1 MTTALPANALVSP
14 DATIVV
20 QLPVTGMTCAACQ
33 ATVQRALARAPG
45 VADAT
50 VNLMTA
56 TATVRYDAA
65 RATPTA
71 LVGVIRAAGYG
82 AELPDASRTAF
93 QAQAQQD
100 AAATHEFTTLR
111 RDAALALTAGAA
123 MMGAMGLAPHAH
135 GAVWWQLVVTT
146 VVLATAGRRFFVRA
160 GAGLRHGTAD
170 MSTLV
175 ALGTGAAF
183 AFSLVATLQPALFT
197 SRGLAPA
204 VYYEAVVFILGFVS
218 AGQAL
223 EARAKRQTADAIRA
237 LIHLR
242 PKMARVVR
250 NLAEL
255 EVAIDEVVPGDV
267 VSVKPGERIPVDGV
281 VLRGASAVDES
292 LLTGES
298 LPVSKGTGDAVYGG
312 TLNGTGAFRLTATT
326 LGADSAL
333 ARIVQLMRDAQG
345 SRAPIQHLAD
355 RVAARFVPTVVAL
368 ALVTFVTWWMLTG
381 SPVRALTSAVA
392 VLIIACPCA
401 MGLAVPTAVMVATGR
416 GAQLGILWKG
426 GEALQRASEVT
437 TVVLDKTGTVTE
449 GRPVVTDVVMADG
462 IAPDAPNLWTS
473 VRALEAR
480 SEHPTAAAIAAE
492 AARRGAPLIEVEGFR
507 AVPGRGVTGTVE
519 GRAVHVGTAAFLTAE
534 GLDPTALVAAAE
546 RLGVSGRST
555 AYVAVA
561 GVVVAVIG
569 VADPL
574 RPTSVAA
581 IAALQ
586 RAGLDVVLLSGD
598 APAVAQAVAREAGI
612 ARVVAGVLPEGK
624 VAEVQRLQG
633 AGRVVAMVGD
643 GINDAPALA
652 QADVGLAIGSGADVA
667 TSAADVVLMRSDLD
681 GAVAAFAL
689 ARRTMRT
696 MRQNLFWAFAYN
708 VVGIPIAA
716 GVLAPWTGWQL
727 TPSLASA
734 AMALSSVS
742 VVTNALRLR
751 TARLS

>member
-1 MTTALPANALVSP
+1 MS
-14 DATIVV
+14 DATTTLR
-20 QLPVTGMTCAACQ
+20 LPVTGMTCAACQ
-33 ATVQRALARAPG
+33 ANVQRALARAPG

-50 VNLMTA
+50 VDLMTA
-56 TATVRYDAA
+56 VATVRYDAA

-82 AELPDASRTAF
+82 AELPDASSTAF
-93 QAQAQQD
+93 EAQARQD
-100 AAATHEFTTLR
+100 AATAHEVVARR
-111 RDAALALTAGAA
+111 RDAVVALTAGAV
-123 MMGAMGLAPHAH
+123 MMGAMLRAPHAH
-135 GAVWWQLVVTT
+135 GAAWWQLAVTT
-146 VVLATAGRRFFVRA
+146 VVLATTGRRFFARA
-160 GAGLRHGTAD
+160 WAGLRHGTSD

-183 AFSLVATLQPALFT
+183 VFSLVATLAPTVFT
-197 SRGLAPA
+197 ARGLAPA

-237 LIHLR
+237 LIQLR
-242 PKMARVVR
+242 PATARVVR

-255 EVAIDEVVPGDV
+255 EVPVDDVVPGDV

-281 VLRGASAVDES
+281 VLRGTSAVDES

-298 LPVSKGTGDAVYGG
+298 LPVTKGAGDTVTGG
-312 TLNGTGAFRLTATT
+312 TLNGLGAFRLKATT

-355 RVAARFVPTVVAL
+355 RVAARFVPTVVGL
-368 ALVTFVTWWMLTG
+368 ALVTFAAWWALTG

-416 GAQLGILWKG
+416 GARLGLLWKG

-437 TVVLDKTGTVTE
+437 TVVLDKTGTITE
-449 GRPVVTDVVMADG
+449 GRPVVTDVVS
-462 IAPDAPNLWTS
+462 APGAVIDDPALWTA
-473 VRALEAR
+473 VRALEAQ
-480 SEHPTAAAIAAE
+480 SEHPTAAAIAGE
-492 AARRGAPLIEVEGFR
+492 AARRGAPLVEVE
-507 AVPGRGVTGTVE
+507 ALEATPGRGVAGVVE
-519 GRAVHVGTAAFLTAE
+519 GRPVRIGTAAFLAEHGVDPAPLADAAARLGEAGRSTAFVAWD
-534 GLDPTALVAAAE
+534 GRLTALVA
-546 RLGVSGRST
+546 
-555 AYVAVA
+555 
-561 GVVVAVIG
+561 

-574 RPTSVAA
+574 RASSAAA
-581 IAALQ
+581 IAAL
-586 RAGLDVVLLSGD
+586 RAAGLDVVLLSGD
-598 APAVAQAVAREAGI
+598 TPAVAAAVAREAGI
-612 ARVVAGVLPEGK
+612 ERVVAGVLPEGK
-624 VAEVQRLQG
+624 VAEVRRLQG

-643 GINDAPALA
+643 GLNDAPALA
-652 QADVGLAIGSGADVA
+652 QADVGIAVGGGTDVA
-667 TSAADVVLMRSDLD
+667 ASAADVVLMRGDLT
-681 GAVAAFAL
+681 GVVSALAL

-696 MRQNLFWAFAYN
+696 MRQNLFWTFAYN
-708 VVGIPIAA
+708 VVGIPVAA
-716 GVLAPWTGWQL
+716 GVLAPWMGWQL
-727 TPSLASA
+727 TPTLASA
-734 AMALSSVS
+734 AMAVSSVS

>member
-1 MTTALPANALVSP
+1 MS
-14 DATIVV
+14 DATTTLR
-20 QLPVTGMTCAACQ
+20 LPVTGMTCAACQ
-33 ATVQRALARAPG
+33 ANVQRALARAPG

-50 VNLMTA
+50 VDLMTA
-56 TATVRYDAA
+56 VATVRYDAA

-82 AELPDASRTAF
+82 AELPDASSTAF
-93 QAQAQQD
+93 EAQARQD
-100 AAATHEFTTLR
+100 AATAHEVVARR
-111 RDAALALTAGAA
+111 RDAVVALTAGAV
-123 MMGAMGLAPHAH
+123 MMGAMLRAPHAH
-135 GAVWWQLVVTT
+135 GAAWWQLAVTT
-146 VVLATAGRRFFVRA
+146 VVLATTGRRFFARA
-160 GAGLRHGTAD
+160 WAGLRHGTSD

-183 AFSLVATLQPALFT
+183 AFSLVATLAPTVFT
-197 SRGLAPA
+197 ARGLAPA

-237 LIHLR
+237 LIQLR
-242 PKMARVVR
+242 PATARVVR

-255 EVAIDEVVPGDV
+255 EVPVDDVVPGDV

-281 VLRGASAVDES
+281 VLRGTSAVDES

-298 LPVSKGTGDAVYGG
+298 LPVTKGAGDTVTGG
-312 TLNGTGAFRLTATT
+312 TLNGLGAFRLKATT

-355 RVAARFVPTVVAL
+355 RVAARFVPTVVGL
-368 ALVTFVTWWMLTG
+368 ALVTFAAWWALTG

-416 GAQLGILWKG
+416 GARLGLLWKG
-426 GEALQRASEVT
+426 GEALQRASEIT
-437 TVVLDKTGTVTE
+437 TVVLDKTGTITE
-449 GRPVVTDVVMADG
+449 GRPVVTDVVS
-462 IAPDAPNLWTS
+462 APGVAIDDPALWTA

-480 SEHPTAAAIAAE
+480 SEHPTAAAIAGE
-492 AARRGAPLIEVEGFR
+492 AVRRGAPLVEVE
-507 AVPGRGVTGTVE
+507 ALEATPGRGVAGVVE
-519 GRAVHVGTAAFLTAE
+519 GRPVRIGTAAFLAE
-534 GLDPTALVAAAE
+534 HGVDPAPLADAAA
-546 RLGVSGRST
+546 RLGEAGRST
-555 AYVAVA
+555 AFVAWDGRLTA
-561 GVVVAVIG
+561 LIA

-574 RPTSVAA
+574 RASSAAA
-581 IAALQ
+581 IAAL
-586 RAGLDVVLLSGD
+586 RAAGLDVVLLSGD
-598 APAVAQAVAREAGI
+598 TPAVAAAVAREAGI
-612 ARVVAGVLPEGK
+612 ERVVAGVLPEGK
-624 VAEVQRLQG
+624 VAEVRRLQG

-643 GINDAPALA
+643 GLNDAPALA
-652 QADVGLAIGSGADVA
+652 QADVGIAVGGGTDVA
-667 TSAADVVLMRSDLD
+667 ASAADVVLMRGDLT
-681 GAVAAFAL
+681 GVVSALAL

-708 VVGIPIAA
+708 VVGIPVAA

-727 TPSLASA
+727 TPTLASA
-734 AMALSSVS
+734 AMAVSSVS

>member
-1 MTTALPANALVSP
+1 MS
-14 DATIVV
+14 DATITLR
-20 QLPVTGMTCAACQ
+20 LPVTGMTCAACQ
-33 ATVQRALARAPG
+33 ANVQRALARAPG

-50 VNLMTA
+50 VDLMTA
-56 TATVRYDAA
+56 VATVRYDAA

-82 AELPDASRTAF
+82 AELPDASSTAF
-93 QAQAQQD
+93 EAQARQD
-100 AAATHEFTTLR
+100 AATAHEVVARR
-111 RDAALALTAGAA
+111 RDAVVALTAGAV
-123 MMGAMGLAPHAH
+123 MMGAMLRAPHAH
-135 GAVWWQLVVTT
+135 GAAWWQLAVTT
-146 VVLATAGRRFFVRA
+146 VVLATTGRRFFARA
-160 GAGLRHGTAD
+160 WAGLRHGTSD

-183 AFSLVATLQPALFT
+183 VFSLVATLAPTVFT
-197 SRGLAPA
+197 ARGLAPA

-237 LIHLR
+237 LIQLR
-242 PKMARVVR
+242 PATARVVR

-255 EVAIDEVVPGDV
+255 EVPVDDVVPGDV

-281 VLRGASAVDES
+281 VLRGTSAVDES

-298 LPVSKGTGDAVYGG
+298 LPVTKGAGDTVTGG
-312 TLNGTGAFRLTATT
+312 TLNGLGAFRLKATT

-355 RVAARFVPTVVAL
+355 RVAARFVPTVVGL
-368 ALVTFVTWWMLTG
+368 ALVTFAAWWALTG

-416 GAQLGILWKG
+416 GARLGLLWKG

-437 TVVLDKTGTVTE
+437 TVVLDKTGTITE
-449 GRPVVTDVVMADG
+449 GRPVVTDVVS
-462 IAPDAPNLWTS
+462 APGAVIDDPALWTA

-480 SEHPTAAAIAAE
+480 SEHPTAAAIAGE
-492 AARRGAPLIEVEGFR
+492 AARRGAPLVEVE
-507 AVPGRGVTGTVE
+507 ALEATPGRGVAGVVE
-519 GRAVHVGTAAFLTAE
+519 GRPVRIGTAAFLAEHGVDPAPLADAAARLGEAGRSTAFVAWD
-534 GLDPTALVAAAE
+534 GRLTALVA
-546 RLGVSGRST
+546 
-555 AYVAVA
+555 
-561 GVVVAVIG
+561 

-574 RPTSVAA
+574 RASSAAA
-581 IAALQ
+581 IAAL
-586 RAGLDVVLLSGD
+586 RAAGLDVVLLSGD
-598 APAVAQAVAREAGI
+598 TPAVAAAVAREAGI
-612 ARVVAGVLPEGK
+612 ERVVAGVLPEGK
-624 VAEVQRLQG
+624 VAEVRRLQG

-643 GINDAPALA
+643 GLNDAPALA
-652 QADVGLAIGSGADVA
+652 QADVGIAVGGGTDVA
-667 TSAADVVLMRSDLD
+667 ASAADVVLMRGDLT
-681 GAVAAFAL
+681 GVVSALAL

-708 VVGIPIAA
+708 VVGIPVAA
-716 GVLAPWTGWQL
+716 GVLAPWMGWQL
-727 TPSLASA
+727 TPTLASA
-734 AMALSSVS
+734 AMAVSSVS

>member
-1 MTTALPANALVSP
+1 MS
-14 DATIVV
+14 DATTTLR
-20 QLPVTGMTCAACQ
+20 LPVTGMTCAACQ
-33 ATVQRALARAPG
+33 ANVQRALARAPG

-50 VNLMTA
+50 VDLMTA
-56 TATVRYDAA
+56 VATVRYDAA

-82 AELPDASRTAF
+82 AELPDASSTAF
-93 QAQAQQD
+93 EAQARQD
-100 AAATHEFTTLR
+100 AATAHEVVARR
-111 RDAALALTAGAA
+111 RDAVVALTAGAV
-123 MMGAMGLAPHAH
+123 MMGAMLRAPHAH
-135 GAVWWQLVVTT
+135 GAAWWQLAVTT
-146 VVLATAGRRFFVRA
+146 VVLATTGRRFFARA
-160 GAGLRHGTAD
+160 WAGLRHGTSD

-183 AFSLVATLQPALFT
+183 VFSLVATLAPTVFT
-197 SRGLAPA
+197 ARGLAPA

-237 LIHLR
+237 LIQLR
-242 PKMARVVR
+242 PATARVVR

-255 EVAIDEVVPGDV
+255 EVPVDDVVPGDV

-281 VLRGASAVDES
+281 VLRGTSAVDES

-298 LPVSKGTGDAVYGG
+298 LPVTKGAGDTVTGG
-312 TLNGTGAFRLTATT
+312 TLNGLGAFRLKATT

-355 RVAARFVPTVVAL
+355 RVAARFVPTVVGL
-368 ALVTFVTWWMLTG
+368 ALVTFAAWWALTG

-416 GAQLGILWKG
+416 GARLGLLWKG

-437 TVVLDKTGTVTE
+437 TVVLDKTGTITE
-449 GRPVVTDVVMADG
+449 GRPVVTDVVS
-462 IAPDAPNLWTS
+462 APGAVIDDPALWTA

-480 SEHPTAAAIAAE
+480 SEHPTAAAIAGE
-492 AARRGAPLIEVEGFR
+492 AARRGAPLVEVE
-507 AVPGRGVTGTVE
+507 ALEATPGRGVAGVVE
-519 GRAVHVGTAAFLTAE
+519 GRPVRIGTAAFLAEHGVDPAPLADAAARLGEAGRSTAFVAWD
-534 GLDPTALVAAAE
+534 GRLTALVA
-546 RLGVSGRST
+546 
-555 AYVAVA
+555 
-561 GVVVAVIG
+561 

-574 RPTSVAA
+574 RASSAAA
-581 IAALQ
+581 IAAL
-586 RAGLDVVLLSGD
+586 RAAGLDVVLLSGD
-598 APAVAQAVAREAGI
+598 TPAVAAAVAREAGI
-612 ARVVAGVLPEGK
+612 ERVVAGVLPEGK
-624 VAEVQRLQG
+624 VAEVRRLQG

-652 QADVGLAIGSGADVA
+652 QADVGIAVGGGTDVA
-667 TSAADVVLMRSDLD
+667 ASAADVVLMRGDLT
-681 GAVAAFAL
+681 GVVSALAL

-708 VVGIPIAA
+708 VVGIPVAA
-716 GVLAPWTGWQL
+716 GVLAPWMGWQL
-727 TPSLASA
+727 TPTLASA
-734 AMALSSVS
+734 AMAVSSVS